1 MTLLGF
7 NFHWFLSPFFLYGVC
22 YPAVPAKIKI
32 RLLSFPIVIKLI
44 LIKTVYCAGHHADL
58 IEEQR
63 GCFSAI
69 YQQLSDLHSRHLSA
83 SEFISDISTI
93 QPIKGSPLCTWTH
106 QANKLITTSI
116 SSRLSLPRFCLRL
129 GTIN

>member
-44 LIKTVYCAGHHADL
+44 LIKTVFIVLRTTL
-58 IEEQR
+58 ISLKNNVVVFQQ
-63 GCFSAI
+63 FINSYQI
-69 YQQLSDLHSRHLSA
+69 YILA
-83 SEFISDISTI
+83 T
-93 QPIKGSPLCTWTH
+93 
-106 QANKLITTSI
+106 
-116 SSRLSLPRFCLRL
+116 
-129 GTIN
+129 